1 MAIEEQV
8 YMMRCFELA
17 LRGAGWVHPNPMVG
31 CVVVK
36 NGRVVGEGYHSRFGG
51 AHAEIMALKQASR
64 KAKGATLYV
73 NLEPCAHHGKT
84 PPCVDT
90 ILKAGIRRVV
100 CASKDPNPVV
110 SGRGF
115 RKLRRGGV
123 AVSRGILRNEA
134 RELNERFF
142 TYMETGIPFVGLKVA
157 QTLDGRIADQ
167 RGTSKWITGP
177 AARAYGHGLRSV
189 YDAVLVGAGTVRS
202 DDPLLTV
209 RAIKGRNPI
218 RVVLD
223 GAFSMAPGARLF
235 RNSGAQ
241 SLVLTSSA
249 ALKRKKRKAAA
260 LEKRG
265 VAVFGIEGRAVLA
278 PSAILGLLGD
288 LGISSVL
295 IEGGANTIRP
305 FLESGSVN
313 KIHCFIAP
321 KILGEGTTGLSIR
334 SKGLKAARILND
346 VKVSRVGPDLL
357 LEGTLK

>member
-1 MAIEEQV
+1 
-8 YMMRCFELA
+8 
-17 LRGAGWVHPNPMVG
+17 
-31 CVVVK
+31 
-36 NGRVVGEGYHSRFGG
+36 
-51 AHAEIMALKQASR
+51 
-64 KAKGATLYV
+64 
-73 NLEPCAHHGKT
+73 
-84 PPCVDT
+84 
-90 ILKAGIRRVV
+90 
-100 CASKDPNPVV
+100 
-110 SGRGF
+110 
-115 RKLRRGGV
+115 
-123 AVSRGILRNEA
+123 
-134 RELNERFF
+134 
-142 TYMETGIPFVGLKVA
+142 
-157 QTLDGRIADQ
+157 
-167 RGTSKWITGP
+167 
-177 AARAYGHGLRSV
+177 
-189 YDAVLVGAGTVRS
+189 
-202 DDPLLTV
+202 
-209 RAIKGRNPI
+209 
-218 RVVLD
+218 
-223 GAFSMAPGARLF
+223 MAPGARLF